1 MTQTT
6 TERLC
11 SFEEYLTCDDGTD
24 SRYELVDGKLERM
37 NPPTFR
43 HLLISD
49 FIQDNFKAQINR
61 LSLHWL
67 CFREAGVRTGWRKSR
82 LPDVYVVTAE
92 QVMEFLDES
101 TVCQSAPMLVVEVV
115 SPDSVKRDYRYKRSE
130 YAALE
135 IPEYWIVDPI
145 ESKIT
150 ILLLEDGLYE
160 EKEFSGSQQ
169 IVSATFPEIA
179 LTVEQVLAAGNVG

>member
-6 TERLC
+6 TERLY
-11 SFEEYLTCDDGTD
+11 SFEEYLVYDDGSD
-24 SRYELVDGKLERM
+24 NRYELVDGKLELM

-43 HLLISD
+43 HILISK
-49 FIQDNFKAQINR
+49 FIELAFDTEINR
-61 LSLHWL
+61 LSLPWL

-92 QVMEFLDES
+92 QVMEYLDKLA
-101 TVCQSAPMLVVEVV
+101 VCQSAPILVVEVV
-115 SPDSVKRDYRYKRSE
+115 SLDSVKRDYRYKRSE

-150 ILLLEDGLYE
+150 ILLLSEGLYE
-160 EKEFSGSQQ
+160 EKEFSDSEQ
-169 IVSATFPEIA
+169 IVSATFPEMA
-179 LTVEQVLAAGNVG
+179 LTVEQVLAAGKIE